1 MPQVQLPIFP
11 QGTTLINPELAFQRK
26 GDQIVYYNGH
36 LPVFTHAVS
45 DLVSFR
51 VFTTQLL
58 INSTASYGQI
68 SKAFGVPMRSLKRYT
83 RRFRDR
89 GMAAFTKPVV
99 PRAGSRLTAEKLT
112 QCQALLDEG
121 SAVPQVSEK
130 AGVLATTLHKAIQS
144 GRLRVSKK
152 KTWIPLQRRT
162 SRPRANAARVMR
174 RRRWESPRR
183 GPKND

>member
-11 QGTTLINPELAFQRK
+11 QGTTPINPELAFKREA
-26 GDQIVYYNGH
+26 DQIVYYNGH

-45 DLVSFR
+45 DLASFR

-112 QCQALLDEG
+112 QGQALLDEG
-121 SAVPQVSEK
+121 VAVPQVSEK
-130 AGVLATTLHKAIQS
+130 TGVLATTLHKAIGA
-144 GRLRVSKK
+144 GRLKAFKK
-152 KTWIPLQRRT
+152 K
-162 SRPRANAARVMR
+162 M
-174 RRRWESPRR
+174 
-183 GPKND
+183 